1 MRFLAN
7 PGTGPS
13 SLLSPNEVGKTRLV
27 RWDRLRYL
35 LRIMKRALLTI
46 AALSF
51 LPAALSA
58 APEKLFNGKDLSG
71 WKGLSK
77 FWSVKDGVIVG
88 ETKPDN
94 PTRGNTFLVH
104 QGNPVDD
111 FELTLKA
118 KITGNNNSGIQYR
131 SKVVNEKSWVVS
143 GYQMDMHPSQ
153 NYLGMMYEEKG
164 RGIIAQRGQKIKVGN
179 DGKRAI
185 VGDFDKKKKINL
197 GDWNTYTVIAKGNVL
212 THKVNGATT
221 AEIVDEEKA
230 KRSLSGVI
238 ALQLHGGGPM
248 KIEVKDIVLTRI
260 SKKAAKKKQASNG
273 EAVVHPDGFEV
284 EKIYTVPKG
293 QQGSWVSMA
302 IDDKGRLYCS
312 DQGKA
317 GIWRI
322 TLGEE
327 LKVEK
332 VPAQISGGQGLL
344 WAFNRLYVCVNGGGV
359 GGHGSGLYY
368 LHDTNGDDQLDNVT
382 PLRGLQGG
390 GEHGPHAVVLTPDGK
405 SLMVVGG
412 NHTKPPNPETYSV
425 PKNYAEDLLL
435 PRMADA
441 RGHARN
447 IRAPGGWIAKTD
459 PDGKA
464 WNFYSSGFR
473 NQYDVAYNADGEMF
487 TYDSDMEWDSGTP
500 WYRPTRVYHCTS
512 GSEFGWRTGTGK
524 WPAWYPDCLPPTVDI
539 GPGCPTGVMSGL
551 GSNFPAD
558 YQHAIYAFD
567 WTYGT
572 IYAIHLAP
580 EGSSYRGVK
589 EEFVTGVPLNVTDGV
604 IGKDGNM
611 YFAVGGRGTQSALYR
626 VTYTGDASKDRR
638 FPDKEANRSLRA
650 KRRELEQYHGKAVAG
665 SVPKLW
671 SSLGHED
678 RFIRY
683 AARIA
688 LEHQP
693 VSDWAAKALN
703 EDDLQ
708 TSLTALLALTRQGDA
723 SHQPALLDALSQL
736 SPADMSEA
744 QKLEALRVLSL
755 CFIRMGKPDAATAEE
770 IITAISP
777 LYPAKTDALNREL
790 VDMLVYLGSPD
801 VVAKTVPL
809 LSQEAVGLE
818 EIEFDDDLLKRSGR
832 YGNSF
837 LNQKANN
844 PQRQQIH
851 YAFALKNVSN
861 GWTPE
866 LRKQFFTWFA
876 KARNFKGGASFGG
889 FINNF
894 RNEALSK
901 ITDAKEKAEMDS
913 LSKAPV
919 KLVPEGY
926 ENARKIEVGVLRGM
940 KFDKSVIE
948 AKAGEQIAIAL
959 TNNDPDGLM
968 HNLAVIKPGT
978 RQSVLEATI
987 ALGPKAIEKNFIPDT
1002 PALLGSTPQVAPGRR
1017 FTLYLTLPDK
1027 PGDYEYVCTY
1037 PGHGQLMWG
1046 TLKVK

>member
-118 KITGNNNSGIQYR
+118 RITGNNNSGIQYR
-131 SKVVNEKSWVVS
+131 SKVVNEKNWVVS

-164 RGIIAQRGQKIKVGN
+164 RGIIAQRGQRIKVGN

-197 GDWNTYTVIAKGNVL
+197 GEWNTYTVIAKGNVL

-221 AEIVDEEKA
+221 VEIVDEEKA

-248 KIEVKDIVLTRI
+248 KIEAKDIVLTRI
-260 SKKAAKKKQASNG
+260 SKKVAKKKPASKG
-273 EAVVHPDGFEV
+273 EAVVHPEGFEI

-302 IDDKGRLYCS
+302 IDHKGRLYCS

-693 VSDWAAKALN
+693 VSDWVAKALN

>member
-1 MRFLAN
+1 MIPPSGCY
-7 PGTGPS
+7 PGFPTRR
-13 SLLSPNEVGKTRLV
+13 SPVRVGKTRLV
-27 RWDRLRYL
+27 HGPLLGYL
-35 LRIMKRALLTI
+35 LANMKASLLPV
-46 AALSF
+46 AALSL
-51 LPAALSA
+51 LPAILLG

-71 WKGLSK
+71 WKGHSK
-77 FWSVKDGVIVG
+77 FWSVEDGVIVG
-88 ETKPDN
+88 ETKADN
-94 PTRGNTFLVH
+94 PTKGNTFLVY
-104 QGNPVDD
+104 QGKAVDD

-118 KITGNNNSGIQYR
+118 RVTGNNNSGIQYR
-131 SKVVNEKSWVVS
+131 SKLVNKDNWVVS

-164 RGIIAQRGQKIKVGN
+164 RGIIAQRGQKIKVAA

-185 VGDFDKKKKINL
+185 VGDFDRKKDIKL
-197 GDWNTYTVIAKGNVL
+197 GEWNTYTVQAKGNVL
-212 THKVNGATT
+212 THKVNGVTT
-221 AEIVDEEKA
+221 SEVVDEQKA
-230 KRSLSGVI
+230 KRSLSGVVAI
-238 ALQLHGGGPM
+238 QLHGGSPM
-248 KIEVKDIVLTRI
+248 KIEVKDIVLNRA
-260 SKKAAKKKQASNG
+260 SKKVAKKKPASKG
-273 EAVVHPDGFEV
+273 EAVVHPEGFEV

-322 TLGEE
+322 TLGKE

-332 VPAQISGGQGLL
+332 VPAPISGGHGLL

-368 LHDTNGDDQLDNVT
+368 LTDTNADDQLDKVT
-382 PLRGLQGG
+382 KLRGLQGG

-405 SLMVVGG
+405 SLMVLGG
-412 NHTKPPNPETYSV
+412 NHTQPPKPEIYSV

-435 PRMADA
+435 PRMTDA
-441 RGHARN
+441 RGHARG
-447 IRAPGGWIAKTD
+447 IRAPGGWIAHTD

-473 NQYDVAYNADGEMF
+473 NQYDVAFNAHGEMF

-580 EGSSYRGVK
+580 EGSSYRGIK

-626 VTYTGDASKDRR
+626 VTYTGDVSKDRR
-638 FPDKEANRSLRA
+638 FPDTKATQALR
-650 KRRELEQYHGKAVAG
+650 KTRRDLEQYHGKAVAG
-665 SVPKLW
+665 SIEKVW
-671 SSLGHED
+671 SALGHED

-723 SHQPALLDALSQL
+723 SHQGALLDALSQL
-736 SPADMSEA
+736 SPAAMNEA
-744 QKLEALRVLSL
+744 QQLEALRVLSL
-755 CFIRMGKPDAATAEE
+755 CFIRMGKPDIATAESVIE
-770 IITAISP
+770 AISP

-790 VDMLVYLGSPD
+790 VDMLVYLGDPA

-818 EIEFDDDLLKRSGR
+818 EIEFDDELLKRSGQ

-837 LNQKANN
+837 LNQKSNN

-851 YAFALKNVSN
+851 YVFALKNVSE

-866 LRKQFFTWFA
+866 LRKQYFTWFA

-894 RNEALSK
+894 RNESLAKVS
-901 ITDAKEKAEMDS
+901 DAKMKAELDA
-913 LSKAPV
+913 LSKAPAR
-919 KLVPEGY
+919 LVPEGY
-926 ENARKIEVGVLRGM
+926 DNARRIEVGVLRGM
-940 KFDKSVIE
+940 KFDKKEIE
-948 AKAGEQIAIAL
+948 AKAGEQLAIAF

-978 RQSVLEATI
+978 RQNILEATI
-987 ALGPKAIEKNFIPDT
+987 ALGAKAIEKNFVPDS

-1017 FTLYLTLPDK
+1017 FTLYLTLPAT
-1027 PGDYEYVCTY
+1027 PGDYEFVCTY

>member
-131 SKVVNEKSWVVS
+131 SKVVNEKNWVVS

-638 FPDKEANRSLRA
+638 FPDKEANQALRA

-736 SPADMSEA
+736 SPAGMSEA

-901 ITDAKEKAEMDS
+901 ITDAKEKAAMDS

>member
-1 MRFLAN
+1 
-7 PGTGPS
+7 
-13 SLLSPNEVGKTRLV
+13 
-27 RWDRLRYL
+27 
-35 LRIMKRALLTI
+35 MKHALLTT

-51 LPAALSA
+51 LVSALSA

-71 WKGLSK
+71 WKGLPQ
-77 FWSVKDGVIVG
+77 FWSVQDGAIVG
-88 ETKPDN
+88 ETTPDK
-94 PTRGNTFLVH
+94 PTRANTFLVY
-104 QGNPVDD
+104 QGKPVED
-111 FELTLKA
+111 FELTLKVRV
-118 KITGNNNSGIQYR
+118 IGNNNSGIQYR
-131 SKVVNEKSWVVS
+131 SKVVNEQNWVVS
-143 GYQMDMHPSQ
+143 GYQMDIHPSQ
-153 NYLGMMYEEKG
+153 KYLGMMYEEKG
-164 RGIIAQRGQKIKVGN
+164 RGIIAQRGQKIRVGN

-185 VGDFDKKKKINL
+185 VGDFDAKKKINP
-197 GDWNTYTVIAKGNVL
+197 GEWNTYTIVAKGNVL

-221 AEIVDEEKA
+221 SEIVDEENA
-230 KRSLSGVI
+230 KRSLSGVL
-238 ALQLHGGGPM
+238 ALQLHAGGPM
-248 KIEVKDIVLTRI
+248 RVEAKDIVLTRI
-260 SKKAAKKKQASNG
+260 SKKAARKKPAAKG
-273 EAVVHPDGFEV
+273 EAVAHPEGFEV

-322 TLGEE
+322 TPGKE
-327 LKVEK
+327 LVVEK
-332 VPAQISGGQGLL
+332 VPAPISGGHGLL
-344 WAFNRLYVCVNGGGV
+344 WAFNRLYVSVNGGGV

-368 LHDTNGDDQLDNVT
+368 LTDTTGDDQLDKVT

-405 SLMVVGG
+405 SLMVLGG
-412 NHTKPPNPETYSV
+412 NHTKPPNPDVYSV

-435 PRMADA
+435 PRMTDA
-441 RGHARN
+441 RGHAAG
-447 IRAPGGWIAKTD
+447 IRAPGGWIARTD
-459 PDGKA
+459 PDGKS

-473 NQYDVAYNADGEMF
+473 NQYDVAFNAEGELF

-500 WYRPTRVYHCTS
+500 WYRPTRIYHCTS

-524 WPAWYPDCLPPTVDI
+524 WPTWYPDCLPPTIDI

-580 EGSSYRGVK
+580 EGSSYTAVK

-626 VTYTGDASKDRR
+626 VTYQGQASKERR
-638 FPDKEANRSLRA
+638 FPDKKINRTLRMQ
-650 KRRELEQYHGKAVAG
+650 RRELEQYHGRQVAG
-665 SVPKLW
+665 SISRIW
-671 SSLGHED
+671 SKLGHED

-683 AARIA
+683 AARVA

-703 EDDLQ
+703 ENDLQ
-708 TSLTALLALTRQGDA
+708 TALTALLALTRQGDA
-723 SHQPALLDALSQL
+723 SYQDALLDALSQI
-736 SPADMSEA
+736 SPDEMNEA

-755 CFIRMGKPDAATAEE
+755 CFIRMGKPDPVTAET
-770 IITAISP
+770 ITEAINP
-777 LYPAKTDALNREL
+777 LYPAKSDALNREL
-790 VDMLVYLGSPD
+790 VAMLVYLGAPD

-809 LSQEAVGLE
+809 LQQEAVGLE
-818 EIEFDDDLLKRSGR
+818 EIEFNDDLLKRSGN
-832 YGNSF
+832 YGKAF
-837 LNQKANN
+837 LDQKANN

-851 YAFALKNVSN
+851 YAFALKNVSE
-861 GWTPE
+861 GWTAE
-866 LRKQFFTWFA
+866 LRKQYFGWFA

-894 RNEALSK
+894 RSESLAK
-901 ITDAKEKAEMDS
+901 ISDAKVKAEMDA
-913 LSKAPV
+913 LSKAPAR
-919 KLVPEGY
+919 LIPEGY
-926 ENARKIEVGVLRGM
+926 EQARKIEVGVLPGM
-940 KFDKSVIE
+940 KFDKKLLE
-948 AKAGEQIAIAL
+948 ARAGERLAIVL

-968 HNLAVIKPGT
+968 HNLAVIRPGT

-987 ALGPKAIEKNFIPDT
+987 ALGSKAIEKNFIPDS

>member
-131 SKVVNEKSWVVS
+131 SKVVNEKNWVVS

-638 FPDKEANRSLRA
+638 FPDKEANQALRA

-894 RNEALSK
+894 RNEALSR
-901 ITDAKEKAEMDS
+901 ITDAKEKAAMDS

>member
-1 MRFLAN
+1 MKHALVA
-7 PGTGPS
+7 TTTL
-13 SLLSPNEVGKTRLV
+13 SLLAT
-27 RWDRLRYL
+27 
-35 LRIMKRALLTI
+35 A
-46 AALSF
+46 
-51 LPAALSA
+51 LPAAT
-58 APEKLFNGKDLSG
+58 EKLFNGKDLSG
-71 WKGLSK
+71 WKGLPQ
-77 FWSVKDGVIVG
+77 FWSVQDGAIVG
-88 ETKPDN
+88 ETTPTK
-94 PTRGNTFLVH
+94 PTRGNTFLVY
-104 QGNPVDD
+104 QGKPLKD

-118 KITGNNNSGIQYR
+118 RVTGNNNSGIQYR
-131 SKVVNEKSWVVS
+131 SKVVDQENWAIS

-164 RGIIAQRGQKIKVGN
+164 RGIIAQRGQKIKIGA

-185 VGDFDKKKKINL
+185 VGDFDKKKNIKL
-197 GDWNTYTVIAKGNVL
+197 GDWNTYTIIAKGNVL
-212 THKVNGATT
+212 THKVNGSTT
-221 AEIVDEEKA
+221 TEIIDEQNS
-230 KRSLSGVI
+230 KRSLSGVL
-238 ALQLHGGGPM
+238 ALQLHGGSPM
-248 KIEVKDIVLTRI
+248 KVEVKDVVLTRV
-260 SKKAAKKKQASNG
+260 SKTVAKKKKKPASKG
-273 EAVVHPDGFEV
+273 EAVVHPEGFEV

-322 TLGEE
+322 TLGDK

-368 LHDTNGDDQLDNVT
+368 LTDTNGDDQLDKVT
-382 PLRGLQGG
+382 PIRGLQGG

-412 NHTKPPNPETYSV
+412 NHTRPPNPETYAV
-425 PKNYAEDLLL
+425 PKNYNEDLLL
-435 PRMADA
+435 PRMVDA

-459 PDGKA
+459 PDGKS

-473 NQYDVAYNADGEMF
+473 NQYDVAFNAHGEMF

-524 WPAWYPDCLPPTVDI
+524 WPAWYPDCLPPTIDI

-551 GSNFPAD
+551 GSSFPAD
-558 YQHAIYAFD
+558 YQHAIYVFD

-580 EGSSYRGVK
+580 EGSSYRGIK

-626 VTYTGDASKDRR
+626 VSYKGKASKDRR
-638 FPDKEANRSLRA
+638 FADTAAHRELRA
-650 KRRELEQYHGKAVAG
+650 KRRELESFHGKAVAG
-665 SVPKLW
+665 AIDKVW

-683 AARIA
+683 AARTA

-693 VSDWAAKALN
+693 VSDWADKALS
-703 EDDLQ
+703 EEDLQ
-708 TSLTALLALTRQGDA
+708 TSLTALLALTRQGNQG
-723 SHQPALLDALSQL
+723 HQDALLDALSRL
-736 SPADMSEA
+736 SPADMNDS

-755 CFIRMGKPDAATAEE
+755 CFIRMGKPDEATAAEVAA
-770 IITAISP
+770 AISP

-790 VDMLVYLGSPD
+790 VDMLVYLGAPD

-818 EIEFDDDLLKRSGR
+818 EIEFDDTLLKRSGQ

-851 YAFALKNVSN
+851 YAFALKNASD

-889 FINNF
+889 FLNNF
-894 RNEALSK
+894 RNEALAK
-901 ITDAKEKAEMDS
+901 ITDAGEKAEMDA

-919 KLVPEGY
+919 KLIPEGY
-926 ENARKIEVGVLRGM
+926 EQARKIEVGVLRGM
-940 KFDKSVIE
+940 KFDKAKLE
-948 AKAGEQIAIAL
+948 AKAGERVAIVL

-978 RQSVLEATI
+978 RQQVLEATI
-987 ALGPKAIEKNFIPDT
+987 ALGARAIEKNFIPDV
-1002 PALLGSTPQVAPGRR
+1002 PAVLGSTPQLAPGRR
-1017 FTLYLTLPDK
+1017 FTLYLTLPK
-1027 PGDYEYVCTY
+1027 TAGNYEFVCTY

-1046 TLKVK
+1046 TLVVK

>member
-1 MRFLAN
+1 
-7 PGTGPS
+7 
-13 SLLSPNEVGKTRLV
+13 
-27 RWDRLRYL
+27 
-35 LRIMKRALLTI
+35 
-46 AALSF
+46 
-51 LPAALSA
+51 
-58 APEKLFNGKDLSG
+58 
-71 WKGLSK
+71 
-77 FWSVKDGVIVG
+77 
-88 ETKPDN
+88 
-94 PTRGNTFLVH
+94 
-104 QGNPVDD
+104 
-111 FELTLKA
+111 
-118 KITGNNNSGIQYR
+118 
-131 SKVVNEKSWVVS
+131 
-143 GYQMDMHPSQ
+143 
-153 NYLGMMYEEKG
+153 
-164 RGIIAQRGQKIKVGN
+164 
-179 DGKRAI
+179 
-185 VGDFDKKKKINL
+185 
-197 GDWNTYTVIAKGNVL
+197 
-212 THKVNGATT
+212 
-221 AEIVDEEKA
+221 
-230 KRSLSGVI
+230 
-238 ALQLHGGGPM
+238 
-248 KIEVKDIVLTRI
+248 
-260 SKKAAKKKQASNG
+260 
-273 EAVVHPDGFEV
+273 
-284 EKIYTVPKG
+284 
-293 QQGSWVSMA
+293 
-302 IDDKGRLYCS
+302 
-312 DQGKA
+312 
-317 GIWRI
+317 
-322 TLGEE
+322 
-327 LKVEK
+327 
-332 VPAQISGGQGLL
+332 
-344 WAFNRLYVCVNGGGV
+344 
-359 GGHGSGLYY
+359 
-368 LHDTNGDDQLDNVT
+368 
-382 PLRGLQGG
+382 
-390 GEHGPHAVVLTPDGK
+390 
-405 SLMVVGG
+405 
-412 NHTKPPNPETYSV
+412 
-425 PKNYAEDLLL
+425 
-435 PRMADA
+435 
-441 RGHARN
+441 
-447 IRAPGGWIAKTD
+447 
-459 PDGKA
+459 
-464 WNFYSSGFR
+464 
-473 NQYDVAYNADGEMF
+473 
-487 TYDSDMEWDSGTP
+487 
-500 WYRPTRVYHCTS
+500 
-512 GSEFGWRTGTGK
+512 
-524 WPAWYPDCLPPTVDI
+524 
-539 GPGCPTGVMSGL
+539 MSGL

>member
-1 MRFLAN
+1 VRFLAN

-131 SKVVNEKSWVVS
+131 SKVVNEKNWVVS

-638 FPDKEANRSLRA
+638 FPDKEANRALRA
-650 KRRELEQYHGKAVAG
+650 KRRELEQHHGKAVAG

-723 SHQPALLDALSQL
+723 SHQAALLDALSQL

>member
-1 MRFLAN
+1 
-7 PGTGPS
+7 
-13 SLLSPNEVGKTRLV
+13 
-27 RWDRLRYL
+27 
-35 LRIMKRALLTI
+35 MKHALI
-46 AALSF
+46 ATTALC
-51 LPAALSA
+51 LLSA
-58 APEKLFNGKDLSG
+58 ASPGASEKLFNGKDLSG
-71 WKGLSK
+71 WKGLPE
-77 FWSVKDGVIVG
+77 FWSVQNGAIVG
-88 ETKPDN
+88 ETTPDKP
-94 PTRGNTFLVH
+94 TSGNTFLVY
-104 QGNPVDD
+104 QGKSLDD
-111 FELTLKA
+111 FELSLKA
-118 KITGNNNSGIQYR
+118 RITGNNNSGIQYR
-131 SKVVNEKSWVVS
+131 SKVVDEKKRVVS

-153 NYLGMMYEEKG
+153 KYLGMMYEEKG
-164 RGIIAQRGQKIKVGN
+164 RGIIAQRGQKIKVGA

-185 VGDFDKKKKINL
+185 VGDFDKKRNIKL

-212 THKVNGATT
+212 THKVNGSTT
-221 AEIVDEEKA
+221 AEIIDEQSS
-230 KRSLSGVI
+230 KRSLSGVL
-238 ALQLHGGGPM
+238 ALQLHAGSPM
-248 KIEVKDIVLTRI
+248 KVEVKDVFLTRA
-260 SKKAAKKKQASNG
+260 SKKVVNKKRASKG
-273 EAVVHPDGFEV
+273 EAVVHPKGFEI
-284 EKIYTVPKG
+284 EKLYSVPKG

-302 IDDKGRLYCS
+302 LDDKGRLYCS

-322 TLGEE
+322 TLGDK

-368 LHDTNGDDQLDNVT
+368 LTDTNGDDQLDKVT
-382 PLRGLQGG
+382 PMRGLQGG

-412 NHTKPPNPETYSV
+412 NHTKPPNPESYAV
-425 PKNYAEDLLL
+425 PKNYSEDLLL
-435 PRMADA
+435 PRMVDA
-441 RGHARN
+441 RGHARG

-459 PDGKA
+459 PDGKS

-473 NQYDVAYNADGEMF
+473 NQYDVAFNAHGEMF

-524 WPAWYPDCLPPTVDI
+524 WPAWYPDCLPPTIDI

-551 GSNFPAD
+551 GSNFPED
-558 YQHAIYAFD
+558 YKNAIYVFD

-572 IYAIHLAP
+572 IYAIHHAP

-626 VTYTGDASKDRR
+626 VSYKGKASKKLR
-638 FPDKEANRSLRA
+638 FPDTAAHQKLRA
-650 KRRELEQYHGKAVAG
+650 KRRELESFHGQAVAG
-665 SVPKLW
+665 SVDKVW

-693 VSDWAAKALN
+693 VSEWAAKALA
-703 EDDLQ
+703 EKDLQ
-708 TSLTALLALTRQGDA
+708 TSLTALLALTRQGNER
-723 SHQPALLDALSQL
+723 HQNALLDALSQL
-736 SPADMSEA
+736 SPADMNDA

-755 CFIRMGKPDAATAEE
+755 CFIRMGAPDKGTATAVAE
-770 IITAISP
+770 AISP

-790 VDMLVYLGSPD
+790 VDMLVYLKSPD

-818 EIEFDDDLLKRSGR
+818 EIEFDDQLLKRSGQ
-832 YGNSF
+832 YGNTF

-851 YAFALKNVSN
+851 YAFALKNASE
-861 GWTPE
+861 GWTPD

-889 FINNF
+889 FLNNF
-894 RNEALSK
+894 RNEALAK
-901 ITDAKEKAEMDS
+901 ITDAGEKAEMDA
-913 LSKAPV
+913 LSKAPI

-926 ENARKIEVGVLRGM
+926 EQARKIEVGVLRGM
-940 KFDKSVIE
+940 KFDKSRLE
-948 AKAGEQIAIAL
+948 AKAGERVAIIL

-978 RQSVLEATI
+978 RQQVLEATI
-987 ALGPKAIEKNFIPDT
+987 ALGSKAIEKNFIPDV
-1002 PALLGSTPQVAPGRR
+1002 PAVLGSTPQLAPGRR
-1017 FTLYLTLPDK
+1017 FTLYLTLPEA
-1027 PGDYEYVCTY
+1027 PGNYEFICTY

-1046 TLKVK
+1046 TLLVK

>member
-131 SKVVNEKSWVVS
+131 SKVVNEKNWVVS

-638 FPDKEANRSLRA
+638 FPDKEANQALRA

-901 ITDAKEKAEMDS
+901 ITDAKEKAAMDS

>member
-118 KITGNNNSGIQYR
+118 RITGNNNSGIQYR
-131 SKVVNEKSWVVS
+131 SKVVNEKNWVVS

-164 RGIIAQRGQKIKVGN
+164 RGIIAQRGQRIKVGN

-197 GDWNTYTVIAKGNVL
+197 GEWNTYTVIAKGNVL

-221 AEIVDEEKA
+221 VEIVDEEKA

-248 KIEVKDIVLTRI
+248 KIEAKDIVLTRI
-260 SKKAAKKKQASNG
+260 SKKVAKKKPASKG
-273 EAVVHPDGFEV
+273 EAVVHPEGFEI

-302 IDDKGRLYCS
+302 IDHKGRLYCS

>member
-131 SKVVNEKSWVVS
+131 SKVVNEKNWVVS

-638 FPDKEANRSLRA
+638 FPDKEANRALRA
-650 KRRELEQYHGKAVAG
+650 KRRELEQHHGKAVAG

-723 SHQPALLDALSQL
+723 SHQAALLDALSQL